1 MVHEKN
7 EIYKK
12 CERDIV
18 AITQNVLQ
26 TKQKILPCDNF
37 VNQGI
42 YSIALVKIILE
53 IEKKY
58 KFEIADDELF
68 FVSFNKLEDI
78 INYVI
83 GKINHDDNA

>member
-18 AITQNVLQ
+18 EITQNVLQ

-37 VNQGI
+37 FNQGI
-42 YSIALVKIILE
+42 YSIALVKIIIE